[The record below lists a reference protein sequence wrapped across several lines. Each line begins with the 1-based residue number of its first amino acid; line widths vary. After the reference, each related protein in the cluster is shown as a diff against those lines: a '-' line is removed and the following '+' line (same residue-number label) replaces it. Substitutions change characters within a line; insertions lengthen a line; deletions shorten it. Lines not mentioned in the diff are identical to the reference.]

1 MVTIA
6 GGRNSGTSIAQDFVV
21 GPGRSMQ
28 LAGTIVE
35 ELPDSYIVEL
45 DAKFDGKRLIRV
57 AKTRQTVS

>member
-1 MVTIA
+1 
-6 GGRNSGTSIAQDFVV
+6 
-21 GPGRSMQ
+21 MQ